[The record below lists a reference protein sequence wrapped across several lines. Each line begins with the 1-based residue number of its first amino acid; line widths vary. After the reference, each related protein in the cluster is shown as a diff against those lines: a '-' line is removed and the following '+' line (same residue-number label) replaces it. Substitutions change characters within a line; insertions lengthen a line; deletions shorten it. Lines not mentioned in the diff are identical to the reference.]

1 MQLKFKFS
9 FYVMS
14 DLQYVKNKTKSVNN
28 VFQKEQNINLLLALI
43 VRYLVGFFQNVK
55 STSNK
60 SKINQRWKL

>member
-9 FYVMS
+9 FYIMS

-43 VRYLVGFFQNVK
+43 VRYLMGFFQNVK